1 MNTGNRACSVR
12 GVIIGRLPRLWHWW
26 SRRWLLAG
34 AGFAVASTAACG
46 GSEVGG
52 GSNKPTTSPSASPT
66 VSASASSDLGHYPA
80 HATPLSSAPAL
91 SLAWSQAGILQ
102 TIPGSDIFAK
112 APPMPAVVN
121 HTNGAVSDAD
131 ARAMEVAFW
140 RAETLNQWAQA
151 NKEGTFIAVT
161 LLGQQEGG
169 FFVPDAQT
177 AMNDFGTVI
186 DPNCDMFPTAFEVW
200 PRTAAVDSWIGAVG
214 YHTAAPGVLIVPFT
228 EANCLLA
235 ITDKGK
241 VSAEPADPTDPHGV
255 DRVVWVGEVVPDG
268 TVGPYFKVEA
278 SSNCDRAGA
287 APAMCNARLLR

>member
-1 MNTGNRACSVR
+1 MIIGNRAYSVR
-12 GVIIGRLPRLWHWW
+12 GVLIERFPRLWHWW

-34 AGFAVASTAACG
+34 AGFAMAGVAACG
-46 GSEVGG
+46 GGAVGG
-52 GSNKPTTSPSASPT
+52 SSSAASAKPGASVTGSPSASAG
-66 VSASASSDLGHYPA
+66 SGHYPA
-80 HATPLSSAPAL
+80 HATAL
-91 SLAWSQAGILQ
+91 SAAPTLSQGWLQAGIQL
-102 TIPGSDIFAK
+102 TIPGSDIFGA

-151 NKEGTFIAVT
+151 NSEAYFIAVT

-177 AMNDFGTVI
+177 ALKDSGTVT

-200 PRTAAVDSWIGAVG
+200 PHTAAVDSWIGAAS
-214 YHTAAPGVLIVPFT
+214 YHTSAPDVVIVPFN
-228 EANCLLA
+228 EANCTLT

-241 VSAEPADPTDPHGV
+241 VSLEPADPTHPHGV
-255 DRVVWVGEVVPDG
+255 DRVVWVGEVVQDG

-278 SSNCDRAGA
+278 STNCDRAGA
-287 APAMCNARLLR
+287 VAQMCQS